1 MIKLSL
7 FPTLKYSWWESQLL
21 LPSVHKMKLLRANS
35 LPFPSLPRLP
45 MHFPP
50 PLLQFLTIPPLGF
63 FFRFPCTVNFPG
75 WVGGGIVRIDC
86 LAKHTTVHLGQQSK
100 PESLLMDLAYYW
112 SRLPVSNVTH
122 CNCYM
127 RYLRLQASSCLRFT
141 FQLAAYLRMFVS
153 TASHMWIEFGASL
166 KKRFFMLGLGQ
177 NRNILTF

>member
-50 PLLQFLTIPPLGF
+50 PLLQFLTTPPLGF
-63 FFRFPCTVNFPG
+63 FFKFPCTIYFPG
-75 WVGGGIVRIDC
+75 WVGGGILRIDC

-127 RYLRLQASSCLRFT
+127 KYLRLQASSCLRFT

-153 TASHMWIEFGASL
+153 AASHMWIEFGASL